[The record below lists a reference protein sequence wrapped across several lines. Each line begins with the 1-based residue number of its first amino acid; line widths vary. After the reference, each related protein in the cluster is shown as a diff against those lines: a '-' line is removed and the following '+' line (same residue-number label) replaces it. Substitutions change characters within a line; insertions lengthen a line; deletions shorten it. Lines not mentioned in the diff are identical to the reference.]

1 MNDKVYFLH
10 ADKRRSILQVDT
22 IILGV
27 SNQGCLKYLKYLHKK
42 HFYLQINTKV
52 FYKMI
57 VLLWVCVAR
66 YAQSA
71 ENIKVTISLQY
82 LEENVKDKVGFL
94 PVDNCRWFLQS
105 DAIISGFC
113 D

>member
-1 MNDKVYFLH
+1 M
-10 ADKRRSILQVDT
+10 
-22 IILGV
+22 
-27 SNQGCLKYLKYLHKK
+27 
-42 HFYLQINTKV
+42 QINTKV